1 MNMKRSDNLQKNPM
15 NRLVNIARKFRKN
28 PTKAEKEMWQLLR
41 NRRLNGKKI
50 RRQVPIDNYIVDFCC
65 YEHKLIIEIDGPL
78 HEKADLLWKDA
89 CRDKTLNSLGFRVLR
104 INEADVFDKQEMVL
118 NTIVNCLNDIQA

>member
-1 MNMKRSDNLQKNPM
+1 M
-15 NRLVNIARKFRKN
+15 NRLVNTAREFRKN

-50 RRQVPIDNYIVDFCC
+50 RRKVPIDNYIVDFCC

-78 HEKADLLWKDA
+78 HETADQHEMNVCKDMI
-89 CRDKTLNSLGFRVLR
+89 LNSLGFRVLR
-104 INEADVFDKQEMVL
+104 INEADVFDKQELVL
-118 NTIVNCLNDIQA
+118 NTIVNCLNENQS

>member
-1 MNMKRSDNLQKNPM
+1 M
-15 NRLVNIARKFRKN
+15 NRLVNIARKYRKN

-41 NRRLNGKKI
+41 NRGLNGKKF

-78 HEKADLLWKDA
+78 HETAVRLSKDA
-89 CRDKTLNSLGFRVLR
+89 CRDKTLNILGFRVLR
-104 INEADVFDKQEMVL
+104 INEADVFEKQELVL
-118 NTIVNCLNDIQA
+118 NAIANCLDEYQS